1 MCVEWTNKKM
11 GMAVGSLFVQDHF
24 NHESKVVALEMIHGI
39 REGDC
44 ACSVL
49 VPLFSKT
56 LHLHKLTLS
65 FSYNFSLMDAYTHTV
80 LKGTVLLPVFTKH
93 VFSTLL

>member
-1 MCVEWTNKKM
+1 MKLSCDFPFKNLVHRWNMCVEWTNKKM

-44 ACSVL
+44 ACSV
-49 VPLFSKT
+49 PLFSKT
-56 LHLHKLTLS
+56 IH
-65 FSYNFSLMDAYTHTV
+65 
-80 LKGTVLLPVFTKH
+80 
-93 VFSTLL
+93 